1 MLVAI
6 VHYHLNHGGVTQ
18 VIANHL
24 RSLAAA
30 GAEGHELRV
39 VILHGGRTAGWSD
52 PLRGLSSLDY
62 SVEVVPG
69 LDYEDRLFDP
79 GALYSALQAAVL
91 RVGGAP
97 DSSVLHVHNHSLGKN
112 RMLPGTLNRLAC
124 DGWPLLL
131 QIHDFAEDFRP
142 EQYQRI
148 SVGAGDVSAT
158 EEVASVYPTAAHVHY
173 AVLNQRD
180 AQVLLTAGMD
190 SARLHVLPNA
200 VGDPGALPA
209 RHPARRELAR
219 RFGIPE
225 GRSLLLYPVRGI
237 RRKNLGEALLW
248 SALSGGRWHV
258 GLTLAPLTPAE
269 IPSYQRWKNLA
280 ATLSL
285 PIAFEIGEH
294 SALTYADN
302 LAAADQMLTTSVAE
316 GFGLVFLES
325 WLAGKTL
332 VGRDLPEITADFI
345 AGGMRLDDLRPRL
358 AIPLGWIG
366 VDRWQREFEEA
377 YQRTL
382 ARFGRRPPPAAELQ
396 RVFDQW
402 TADGW
407 VDFAM
412 LSSDQQQQVVRQV
425 AECGGRRQQL
435 RAKNEWIEVAARSE
449 DATSDLVT
457 HNAAVVRSRYSLAA
471 CGRRLAGL
479 YRQVVASPRASEVRP
494 LAGGARIMDDFLRPE
509 RFHPVRVE

>member
-1 MLVAI
+1 MLVAM
-6 VHYHLNHGGVTQ
+6 VHYHLSHGGVTQ

-24 RSLAAA
+24 RGLAAA
-30 GAEGHELRV
+30 DAGGRDLRV
-39 VILHGGRTAGWSD
+39 VILHGGRTAGWAD
-52 PLRGLSSLDY
+52 PVPGVSSLDC
-62 SVEVVPG
+62 SLQVVPG
-69 LDYEDRLFDP
+69 LDYEDRLLDP
-79 GALYSALQAAVL
+79 GCLYSALQAVL
-91 RVGGAP
+91 RRVGGSP

-112 RMLPGTLNRLAC
+112 RMLPGALNRLAR

-148 SVGAGDVSAT
+148 SARAGDGSAT

-200 VGDPGALPA
+200 VGDPGTLPA
-209 RHPARRELAR
+209 RQPVRRELAR

-248 SALSGGRWHV
+248 SAFSEGRWHV
-258 GLTLAPLTPAE
+258 GLTLAPVTPAE
-269 IPSYQRWKNLA
+269 LPSYQRWKRLA
-280 ATLSL
+280 ASLSL
-285 PIAFEIGEH
+285 PMAFEIGEH
-294 SALTYADN
+294 SGLTYADH

-316 GFGLVFLES
+316 GFGLVFLEA
-325 WLAGKTL
+325 WLAGKAL
-332 VGRDLPEITADFI
+332 VGRDLPEITTDFV
-345 AGGMRLDDLRPRL
+345 AEGMRLDDLRPRL
-358 AIPLGWIG
+358 AIPMEWIG
-366 VDRWQREFEEA
+366 VDRCQREFEEA

-382 ARFGRRPPPAAELQ
+382 AQFGCRPPPAAEL
-396 RVFDQW
+396 RDVLDRW
-402 TADGW
+402 TADGC

-412 LSSDQQQQVVRQV
+412 LSSEQQQQIVRQV
-425 AECGGRRQQL
+425 AECGERRQQL
-435 RAKNEWIEVAARSE
+435 RAKNEWIQVAARSE
-449 DATSDLVT
+449 DATADLVT
-457 HNAAVVRSRYSLAA
+457 QNAAVVRSRYSLAA
-471 CGRRLAGL
+471 CGHRLAAL
-479 YRQVVASPRASEVRP
+479 YREVVASSRTDDVRP